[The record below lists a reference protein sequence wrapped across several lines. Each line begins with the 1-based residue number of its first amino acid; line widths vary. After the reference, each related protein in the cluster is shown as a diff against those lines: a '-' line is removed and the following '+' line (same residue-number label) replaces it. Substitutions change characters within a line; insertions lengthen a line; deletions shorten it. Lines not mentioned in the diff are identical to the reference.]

1 MKYFTLRSFL
11 LFLIS
16 LLNPERLVEGR
27 SLKHP
32 WINNFSL
39 NSLSFV
45 GDEGTFVPLPGNP
58 SELKEI
64 TIKPKSLKLSREIR
78 SLSQKAGQVSDE
90 NRRSEAVLVRM
101 QALLPILHYLAGPVI
116 QIRQF
121 INWDKTIIISTVF
134 YARPKNIWEVQDI
147 LRAATHVGLQ
157 ARATGVG
164 HTRSPLYVDEGNI
177 MIDVKGLERHDGPR
191 IEIHRPKP
199 FKDYYIL
206 TGITGIIEEELNE
219 YMKKNGVTMLAQPL
233 NVKETLGGMAAVAT
247 HGSSWNEPTVSGYVV
262 GMRIIDSRGHLRK
275 FTEESNPELM
285 KALKCNLGM
294 MGIIYDISIK
304 VYPAKK
310 AKVVNSFIKLS
321 ELFLNKTAL
330 KVLAESHFETELSWY
345 PFNSVTD
352 AEANEYIKTSKV
364 PSTWNIN
371 NDLIWI
377 RTVDIIPNDNKVT
390 LKGITFL
397 PTKGSLSGSNVTG
410 LLRGRAALKLP
421 KNLDTVSYHY
431 LLDAFPVL
439 DIPKHGTETSAAF
452 IMNIDKDFDR
462 AARAIKFMVD
472 ATDKH
477 IKKFGTTPLNAFLPR
492 FVKNDNCYLCPAN
505 NYIKQHNDN
514 GHSMVIDFLAPP
526 TQNGFYETAEKFVH
540 YFKNGKDRVRPHW
553 AKRHDNIKGIVDII
567 HSSYGN
573 NLELYMKQKQ
583 LSGLDPTGVFMNSYL
598 NQIFCTRGLEKYC
611 GYEV

>member
-262 GMRIIDSRGHLRK
+262 ANPTPQSSDSNPASRDSDSVSSDCDSARNRLRLCKQRLHNQATTVCSNSDSVNKRLRLRNKATSNPQPSETDSATKRLQLSKQRHRHRLRK
-275 FTEESNPELM
+275 QAIPTP
-285 KALKCNLGM
+285 
-294 MGIIYDISIK
+294 
-304 VYPAKK
+304 
-310 AKVVNSFIKLS
+310 
-321 ELFLNKTAL
+321 NKRL
-330 KVLAESHFETELSWY
+330 QLR
-345 PFNSVTD
+345 
-352 AEANEYIKTSKV
+352 KTSYSDSASSNSDSASMQLTQHTTV
-364 PSTWNIN
+364 TPIHHTC
-371 NDLIWI
+371 I
-377 RTVDIIPNDNKVT
+377 R
-390 LKGITFL
+390 
-397 PTKGSLSGSNVTG
+397 
-410 LLRGRAALKLP
+410 
-421 KNLDTVSYHY
+421 
-431 LLDAFPVL
+431 
-439 DIPKHGTETSAAF
+439 
-452 IMNIDKDFDR
+452 
-462 AARAIKFMVD
+462 
-472 ATDKH
+472 
-477 IKKFGTTPLNAFLPR
+477 
-492 FVKNDNCYLCPAN
+492 
-505 NYIKQHNDN
+505 
-514 GHSMVIDFLAPP
+514 
-526 TQNGFYETAEKFVH
+526 
-540 YFKNGKDRVRPHW
+540 
-553 AKRHDNIKGIVDII
+553 
-567 HSSYGN
+567 
-573 NLELYMKQKQ
+573 
-583 LSGLDPTGVFMNSYL
+583 L
-598 NQIFCTRGLEKYC
+598 NQRLYPVTSVIQPILQHLCTTC
-611 GYEV
+611 QQ